1 MKALRTPIKLLLGF
15 LTLVIV
21 LVIAWIFGLSP
32 IALIEA
38 GLLAMTPLALAAIG
52 ECVNEKAGLVN
63 IGLEGIL
70 LITAVAGVYGAE
82 LAGNGYVGLLVG
94 MLVGGLIGFLFGLA
108 SVYGRA
114 AQIVAGIGINVFAV
128 GFVPYVI
135 MALWAFPGIHIPPKE
150 VLIPPI
156 PTPVIRL
163 SIVTL
168 LTIAIAIGLHYILHK
183 TPLGLRIKAAG
194 EMPMALDVAGV
205 RVDHVRIFT
214 ATLGGALTGLGGA
227 FMPLAWF
234 GGIVKEI
241 SAGRGFIALACVVSS
256 GLEPLLALVF
266 AFIFGFAEGLAYT
279 VAVTPGVKE
288 AVPYHVVL
296 MIPYIITLL
305 VVTIFI
311 GGRRFP
317 RALATPYV
325 REE

>member
-135 MALWAFPGIHIPPKE
+135 MALWAFPGIHIPPNCRME
-150 VLIPPI
+150 F
-156 PTPVIRL
+156 
-163 SIVTL
+163 
-168 LTIAIAIGLHYILHK
+168 HK
-183 TPLGLRIKAAG
+183 FACQAG
-194 EMPMALDVAGV
+194 
-205 RVDHVRIFT
+205 
-214 ATLGGALTGLGGA
+214 
-227 FMPLAWF
+227 
-234 GGIVKEI
+234 
-241 SAGRGFIALACVVSS
+241 
-256 GLEPLLALVF
+256 
-266 AFIFGFAEGLAYT
+266 
-279 VAVTPGVKE
+279 
-288 AVPYHVVL
+288 
-296 MIPYIITLL
+296 
-305 VVTIFI
+305 
-311 GGRRFP
+311 
-317 RALATPYV
+317 
-325 REE
+325 